1 MKPFCCLDRDWE
13 TVGDLQVY
21 YDTSDYEVYATL
33 ANQMLAMKLGLSIK
47 RTSYNAAPF
56 LGNVNWKENVTGINA
71 TKDMY
76 PPVRGVDYES

>member
-1 MKPFCCLDRDWE
+1 M
-13 TVGDLQVY
+13 Q
-21 YDTSDYEVYATL
+21 
-33 ANQMLAMKLGLSIK
+33 LGLSIK

-76 PPVRGVDYES
+76 PPVRGVQYDS